1 MGFYSKI
8 NICFYAKFYGQSFVD
23 VPDRAQSRSCCRCPA
38 RGAERDLLA
47 AMAAKDGVD
56 LDMFHALEHGSSPP
70 PWEDGHLTAT
80 SRSSSPREAASSPP
94 PIADTAAD
102 ERASTSQS
110 VQAVCGVRVVGVDY
124 EVGPGGL
131 EYVRYS
137 YGVYLGREPRL
148 RRVAT
153 LSGRFSDLRSKYAHL
168 AQLPM
173 LGAAFPGEKT
183 TALEPRTSA
192 DANDRAR
199 ELCAFFRAVVLPRP
213 SNHAND
219 VAQAMHRQQLK
230 QAHAACGIDATTSA
244 ELCQARAV
252 ALVQAAFGHARGDD
266 APLPGA
272 GSGSF
277 SAQWTEPGAERAVRA
292 SQLRD
297 DYVAA
302 APSAAPTLATPQP
315 EPEPEVVPLKAKEE
329 THDRFGFA
337 LDGSNPVLNTPQRY
351 ETFKKTLDK
360 QRRKFEQAEQVPRR
374 IRQTRIAH
382 ARQRSTR
389 HARVAA
395 EHTHRR
401 ATLEAMVCAS
411 PDSNAPLGC
420 ICLCLAVS
428 AAASRTGTHGPVR
441 DDEDWRPG

>member
-1 MGFYSKI
+1 MLAVVAAMHAAEAI
-8 NICFYAKFYGQSFVD
+8 TCQ
-23 VPDRAQSRSCCRCPA
+23 A

-56 LDMFHALEHGSSPP
+56 LDMFHALERGSSPP
-70 PWEDGHLTAT
+70 PWEAGLLTAT

-110 VQAVCGVRVVGVDY
+110 VQAVCDVRVVGVDY

-183 TALEPRTSA
+183 TALEPRTS

-213 SNHAND
+213 SNHANSD
-219 VAQAMHRQQLK
+219 VAGAMYRQQLK

-252 ALVQAAFGHARGDD
+252 ALAQAAFGHARGDD

-297 DYVAA
+297 EYV
-302 APSAAPTLATPQP
+302 PTLAAPQP

-374 IRQTRIAH
+374 TLQTRIAH

-395 EHTHRR
+395 EHTQTGDIGSHG
-401 ATLEAMVCAS
+401 VCES
-411 PDSNAPLGC
+411 
-420 ICLCLAVS
+420 
-428 AAASRTGTHGPVR
+428 
-441 DDEDWRPG
+441 